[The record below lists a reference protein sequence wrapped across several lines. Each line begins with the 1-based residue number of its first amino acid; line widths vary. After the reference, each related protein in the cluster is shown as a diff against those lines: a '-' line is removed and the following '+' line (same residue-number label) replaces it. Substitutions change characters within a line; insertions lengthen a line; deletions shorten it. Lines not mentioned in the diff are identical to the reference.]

1 MQGDMYLSGYFIC
14 PTKTKPRY
22 NFLIAK
28 RVHLLLLVHIGN
40 ITFDI
45 YNDHMAWIKAIWSQ
59 LNKQHLLYKISGTYF
74 TRLDWPKTALVW
86 GGGDLRNWELKEKTI
101 ITGKNSADRCNYND
115 SYVIYIIL
123 MCLAKWHLGLSIDL
137 TPWRSG

>member
-86 GGGDLRNWELKEKTI
+86 GGGGGIWGIENWKK
-101 ITGKNSADRCNYND
+101 RP
-115 SYVIYIIL
+115 
-123 MCLAKWHLGLSIDL
+123 LSQVRTLL
-137 TPWRSG
+137 TVATTMIVMWFISSSCALPNGI